1 MRRKYDIRNKR
12 TFVIIL
18 ILSIAI
24 IGIFSLFIYKYK
36 HTGKI
41 EYKVNTGSILQ
52 DNNKNYYEMEE
63 DGLLKLRWNGNYY
76 LVYQD
81 KKIGLG
87 KKVIVYDKISKGI
100 KLYGKYY
107 EITDTG
113 KIVENSDE
121 TELKN
126 MANTKFYKL
135 DDREYLLIDKEI
147 TSGDRSINA
156 SDYLLVEL
164 DRMGNAKLS
173 NAKLNLKTIKPT
185 TLYTSKYSF
194 DIANELLKYN
204 DLEIDLKKI
213 IGTTNQY
220 KEEDKKEETEDD
232 DTDNQNGTQ
241 VADNQ
246 ITANGAGTDM
256 NTINNTNLGGRT
268 VTIEELIHS
277 VKMTSIIRATES
289 LSAIDVY
296 YVVYDPYNEYR
307 DVYAVIHKDGEEENV
322 PLSKTENH
330 ITFEKLKADTDYLI
344 EFFYTTIDKDSG
356 ETVRTGFG
364 KLDMHTLKPQYK
376 IQVYSIS
383 GVSNTLDFKLYLQE
397 NYPISKAYITLK
409 IECDSCNYDP
419 IPITVTDINNGNSYI
434 RQSVSLDGY
443 TLGADTLFR
452 LTVDSVDSVDGNI
465 KIGSHATFRLGR

>member
-41 EYKVNTGSILQ
+41 EYKVSTGSIIQ
-52 DNNKNYYEMEE
+52 DNNKNYLEMNE
-63 DGLLKLRWNGNYY
+63 DGILKIRWNGNYY
-76 LVYQD
+76 LMYQD

-87 KKVIVYDKISKGI
+87 KKVIVYDKLTKGI
-100 KLYGKYY
+100 KLYGKFY
-107 EITDTG
+107 EITETG
-113 KIVENSDE
+113 KIVDHIDE
-121 TELKN
+121 VELKN
-126 MANTKFYKL
+126 TANTKFYKL
-135 DDREYLLIDKEI
+135 DDREYLLVDKEI
-147 TSGDRSINA
+147 TSGDKSINA

-173 NAKLNLKTIKPT
+173 NYKLNLKTIKPT
-185 TLYTSKYSF
+185 TLFTSKYSF

-213 IGTTNQY
+213 IGSTNQY
-220 KEEDKKEETEDD
+220 KKEEEEKKKDTEEDGNNDQAIN
-232 DTDNQNGTQ
+232 NQ
-241 VADNQ
+241 V
-246 ITANGAGTDM
+246 TANGGGNDT
-256 NTINNTNLGGRT
+256 NVINNNNINGQT
-268 VTIEELIHS
+268 VTIEELLRN

-289 LSAIDVY
+289 MSAIDVY

-307 DVYAVIHKDGEEENV
+307 SVYAVIHKNGEEENV
-322 PLSKTENH
+322 PLSKTDNH
-330 ITFEKLKADTDYLI
+330 ITFEGLKADTDYLI
-344 EFFYTTIDKDSG
+344 EFFYTTIDNETK

-383 GVSNTLDFKLYLQE
+383 GVNNDLWFKLYLQE
-397 NYPISKAYITLK
+397 DYPITKAYVTVTITCD
-409 IECDSCNYDP
+409 ECDYQPIKKTIENIDNY
-419 IPITVTDINNGNSYI
+419 NSVV
-434 RQSVSLDGY
+434 RDFVSLNGY
-443 TLGADTLFR
+443 SFGANTLFR
-452 LTVDSVDSVDGNI
+452 LSVDSVDGPDGNI
-465 KIGSHATFRLGR
+465 KIGSYATFRLGR